1 MVSKRELVTSATRI
15 VVKIGSSSLTRP
27 DGGLDLN
34 RIDSVAS
41 VIGALRMNGQAPVL
55 VSSGAMA
62 AGRGRLG
69 LTSRPRELAT
79 AQACSAVGQGVLM
92 ARWTE
97 SFIAHRAEVGQ
108 VLLTAEDLMRREH
121 YTNAARAL
129 ERLVRL
135 GVVPIINENDAVATE
150 EMRFGDNDRL
160 SALVAQLLHADVLV
174 MLTDVDGLYDRPPS
188 RPGAKRIGVVRSEQ
202 DLAGLDV
209 TGRGSDLGTGGMA
222 SKIVAAS
229 AAASAGV
236 GVVLTSADNLAA
248 AVAGEEVGTWF
259 EPTGRHAGNKRIWMA
274 HAASPLG
281 ALVLDEGAVRA
292 VTEQNRSLLAAGIA
306 EVKGEF
312 VAGDV
317 VDLLSA
323 DGGVVARGIAAY
335 GSGEVRELQGMRSAD
350 FAAGEA
356 PRPVVHRD
364 HLAILR

>member
-1 MVSKRELVTSATRI
+1 MSKREFVTSAARI

-41 VIGALRMNGQAPVL
+41 VIGRLRMNGQAPVL

-62 AGRGRLG
+62 AGRGRLS
-69 LTSRPRELAT
+69 LSSRPRDLAT

-97 SFIAHRAEVGQ
+97 AFIAHRAEVGQ

-121 YTNAARAL
+121 YANAARAL

-188 RPGAKRIGVVRSEQ
+188 RPGAKQIRVVRGEE

-209 TGRGSDLGTGGMA
+209 TGRGTDLGTGGMA

-248 AVAGEEVGTWF
+248 AVTGAEVGTWF
-259 EPTGRHAGNKRIWMA
+259 EPTGRHAGNKRLWMA

-281 ALVLDEGAVRA
+281 ALVLDDGAVQA
-292 VTEQNRSLLAAGIA
+292 VIGQNSSLLAAGVA
-306 EVKGEF
+306 QVRGDF
-312 VAGDV
+312 AAGDV
-317 VDLLSA
+317 VDLLAA
-323 DGGVVARGIAAY
+323 DGGVVARGLAGYSAA
-335 GSGEVRELQGMRSAD
+335 EVRALQGMRSAD

-356 PRPVVHRD
+356 LRPVVHRD
-364 HLAILR
+364 HLARLR